1 MESIIKRVLKDV
13 WPSVQ
18 ADVEKLAADKVK
30 ARIEDK
36 KTDVLANI
44 NGVDVDKMKEITS
57 IKGIVPLLF
66 CKILH
71 SIEKSSPVFV
81 LRKS

>member
-1 MESIIKRVLKDV
+1 MESIIKRVLKDE

-30 ARIEDK
+30 QKIEDK
-36 KTDVLANI
+36 KADVLANI

-57 IKGIVPLLF
+57 I
-66 CKILH
+66 
-71 SIEKSSPVFV
+71 SQE
-81 LRKS
+81 

>member
-1 MESIIKRVLKDV
+1 MESIIKRVLKDE

-36 KTDVLANI
+36 KTDVLANL

-57 IKGIVPLLF
+57 IKN
-66 CKILH
+66 
-71 SIEKSSPVFV
+71 EE
-81 LRKS
+81 

>member
-1 MESIIKRVLKDV
+1 MESIIKRVLKDE

-30 ARIEDK
+30 AKIEDK
-36 KTDVLANI
+36 KSEVLANL

-57 IKGIVPLLF
+57 IKT
-66 CKILH
+66 
-71 SIEKSSPVFV
+71 EE
-81 LRKS
+81 

>member
-1 MESIIKRVLKDV
+1 MESIIKRVLKDE

-36 KTDVLANI
+36 KADVLANL

-57 IKGIVPLLF
+57 IKT
-66 CKILH
+66 
-71 SIEKSSPVFV
+71 EE
-81 LRKS
+81 